1 LRGEE
6 LGVLQSSLRE
16 VTDFYQ
22 ANPDRAGELLA
33 VGATRS
39 PNEINP
45 AELAAWTM
53 TVNILMNLD
62 EAITK

>member
-1 LRGEE
+1 
-6 LGVLQSSLRE
+6 
-16 VTDFYQ
+16 
-22 ANPDRAGELLA
+22 LA

-39 PNEINP
+39 PEEINP
-45 AELAAWTM
+45 AELASWSM

>member
-1 LRGEE
+1 
-6 LGVLQSSLRE
+6 
-16 VTDFYQ
+16 
-22 ANPDRAGELLA
+22 LA

-39 PNEINP
+39 PNEINA